1 MILHFVGYDRLFGS
15 HYDEYVV
22 EYTTF
27 TSSTPDPS
35 VFDYQESELIVLP
48 QLFMMSLFFVLHICL
63 VNTFIGV
70 HLHLTLVTYRDIS
83 YGAYNFMSPMKNCF
97 CQFHVPSTP
106 TRVDMMVCT
115 GLMNA
120 CATRLS
126 TSCQT
131 CLSRLQQWCVINVYS
146 NGERLSARQLILQY
160 VTLVVGLPLYVY
172 FIEYACT

>member
-48 QLFMMSLFFVLHICL
+48 QPFMMSLFFVLHICL

-83 YGAYNFMSPMKNCF
+83 YGAYNFI
-97 CQFHVPSTP
+97 
-106 TRVDMMVCT
+106 
-115 GLMNA
+115 
-120 CATRLS
+120 LS
-126 TSCQT
+126 NEKLL
-131 CLSRLQQWCVINVYS
+131 LSISR
-146 NGERLSARQLILQY
+146 A
-160 VTLVVGLPLYVY
+160 
-172 FIEYACT
+172 